1 METFLFVFKKKLKQH
16 PTKVVMKHF
25 FKRTFLIRTF
35 LKSIVSFFFFKK
47 IYCFYFKG
55 QQWHVF
61 VLACFFLFLCYRIKW
76 HHIYGYKYTVK
87 EELTCI
93 IDDDNNHS
101 SNAIKILFRNDEKK
115 NNELNITME
124 QLVGHVPETFFLPE
138 RLAKILYP
146 IMKEWRILSMKTI
159 NTGEKRRDT

>member
-1 METFLFVFKKKLKQH
+1 
-16 PTKVVMKHF
+16 MKHF

-35 LKSIVSFFFFKK
+35 LKSIVSFFFLKK
-47 IYCFYFKG
+47 YIVFISKG
-55 QQWHVF
+55 NDGM
-61 VLACFFLFLCYRIKW
+61 FLCW
-76 HHIYGYKYTVK
+76 HAFFCFCVIELNGTIFMGYKYTVK

-115 NNELNITME
+115 KNELNITME
-124 QLVGHVPETFFLPE
+124 QLVGRVPETFFLPE